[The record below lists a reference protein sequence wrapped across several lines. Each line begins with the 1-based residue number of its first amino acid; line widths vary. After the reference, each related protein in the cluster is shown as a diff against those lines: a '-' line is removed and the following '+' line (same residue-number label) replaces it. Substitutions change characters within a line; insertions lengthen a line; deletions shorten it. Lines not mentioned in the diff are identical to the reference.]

1 MKNQNLRE
9 FPIYKTCFSPAY
21 WKSAISELKNI
32 RTLVFAAVLIAFRIV
47 LKTASIPVA
56 DELSITFG
64 YLLNALGSAVYGPV
78 VGGLTG
84 VICDI
89 LGYFVHPTGPF
100 MPLFTLIEAMGSFVY
115 GLILYKATFS
125 PGRIFTAKLSINVV
139 VNIICTSLAMNH
151 YYGKGFVYYMIPRII
166 KNTVMLPF
174 ETAVLILIFNAA
186 LVPLIR
192 MKLISPT
199 QTKMKLDWQTLIVRF
214 VVTAISAAL
223 VLLFLYAFFQSGA
236 YITMRNWLRGLAG

>member
-1 MKNQNLRE
+1 MQNQKLSE
-9 FPIYKTCFSPAY
+9 FPTYNTCFSRAY
-21 WKSAISELKNI
+21 WKSAVSELKNLKTI
-32 RTLVFAAVLIAFRIV
+32 VFAAVMIAFRIV

-64 YLLNALGSAVYGPV
+64 YLLNALGSAVYGPI
-78 VGGLTG
+78 VGGFTG

-100 MPLFTLIEAMGSFVY
+100 MPLFTVIEAMGSFVY
-115 GLILYKATFS
+115 GLVLYKAKFS
-125 PGRIFTAKLSINVV
+125 VGRIFTAKLTVNVV
-139 VNIICTSLAMNH
+139 VNMICTSLAMNH
-151 YYGKGFVYYMIPRII
+151 YYGKGIIYYMIPRII

-192 MKLISPT
+192 MKLISPD
-199 QTKMKLDWQTLIVRF
+199 QTKIKLDWQTLIVRF
-214 VVTAISAAL
+214 IVTAICAAL

-236 YITMRNWLRGLAG
+236 YITMRDWMRGLVG